1 MARRIDYYDKQPEF
15 LGNTIVEI
23 SVPSGKLIAGNDLRS
38 VPYFDVELP
47 LSISSGVGCDAWA
60 KEFAEKANGALASV
74 GNSSPTVVRMESDR
88 FHFVNGAR
96 NGEISVAWICTDL
109 WAVMLTDYQN
119 WLDNGGEEVT
129 EDDDYTVFDV
139 TPGKYRWTVFSHA
152 DNFDPH
158 ARGRVLYAAL
168 DLIEAY

>member
-1 MARRIDYYDKQPEF
+1 MPRGSNYHDKQPEF

-38 VPYFDVELP
+38 TPHFDVEKL
-47 LSISSGVGCDAWA
+47 LSINSGFGCDAWA
-60 KEFAEKANGALASV
+60 QEFAEKANGALAWV
-74 GNSSPTVVRMESDR
+74 GNSSPSIVRVDSDQFQVVDEP
-88 FHFVNGAR
+88 R
-96 NGEISVAWICTDL
+96 NGEASVAWICTDL

-139 TPGKYRWTVFSHA
+139 TPGNYRWTVFSHA
-152 DNFDPH
+152 DNFDTH
-158 ARGRVLYAAL
+158 ARGRVLYAEL